1 MQAVTSR
8 AASPVIL
15 ESHSISRNLHHPLS
29 IQMMGG
35 TAHRLVVINGG
46 PFAVTCGTFPYT
58 SMSLHQPVVPM
69 AFSLSSIKGGL
80 EVTDSPTSLS
90 NPVSGPGVLCVATRS
105 LHQMNPI
112 HTTCR
117 LQDGSPGSLQSGTID
132 RWIWAKG
139 CASDG
144 DSLSL

>member
-1 MQAVTSR
+1 MQAVTSTLR
-8 AASPVIL
+8 EQSSPVTL

-35 TAHRLVVINGG
+35 TAHRLAVVNGG
-46 PFAVTCGTFPYT
+46 PFTVTCGPAPSI

-90 NPVSGPGVLCVATRS
+90 NPVSGPGVLCVGTRR
-105 LHQMNPI
+105 LHQMNPN
-112 HTTCR
+112 HTT
-117 LQDGSPGSLQSGTID
+117 
-132 RWIWAKG
+132 
-139 CASDG
+139 
-144 DSLSL
+144 